1 MKVELIYETNNPELA
16 VQTGARICYSKKS
29 AAELSK
35 ELVNEEFL
43 KDFIEMGHGTPL
55 EHAVF
60 TFSVEGISR
69 ACSHQLVRHRH
80 ISFNQKS
87 QRYVDES
94 GFDYV
99 TPEAFKEDWV
109 DNIYFQNAME
119 DAKTRYNQLVDRL
132 VFHGM
137 DRKKA
142 QENARAVL
150 PNACTT
156 SLQLTMNLRELHQF
170 LDTRLCNRAQDEIR
184 ELAEKILEIMKEKH
198 PLLVCRPFP
207 KCDQTGF
214 CPEGK
219 MGCGKHRRD

>member
-99 TPEAFKEDWV
+99 TPECFKDDAVFDGYMNHLSE
-109 DNIYFQNAME
+109 IYENAVE
-119 DAKTRYNQLVDRL
+119 TLVS
-132 VFHGM
+132 FGM
-137 DRKKA
+137 DKKKA

-156 SLQLTMNLRELHQF
+156 SLQMTMNLRELHQF

-184 ELAEKILEIMKEKH
+184 ELASKILEIMKEKH

-219 MGCGKHRRD
+219 MGCGRH